1 MVMTKLRRTLPSL
14 NSLYV
19 IEAVSRHLNFTNAAN
34 ELGISQPAVSKS
46 FRQLEQNLGVDL
58 VVRRHR
64 GLSLTSEGEV
74 FAMHVRAALTAIDQA
89 ARQIRASSGG
99 QKIRINVSS
108 SFVSMWLVPRIAEFR
123 AQNPSIL
130 FEITE
135 NHGGLD
141 PQTFSLC
148 DFTTRIG
155 SGGWSDAISWR
166 LARERLFALAS
177 PDYVRA
183 HPDCLRLETLQN
195 ANLLHAT
202 EANRSRMGWKEWFQ
216 ATGMVFASEPDVVFS
231 DHHSAIHAAL
241 VGQGV
246 ALGWQ
251 HLVGGY
257 LNTGQLVRVTD
268 TVVQTKQHVYMV
280 SPRGRALQSHHDLF
294 RIWTVEQFRQNDQ
307 TPDKVDVFESDN
319 KLGE

>member
-1 MVMTKLRRTLPSL
+1 MLKLRRIFPSL
-14 NSLYV
+14 NGLYV
-19 IEAVSRHLNFTNAAN
+19 IDAVSRHLSFTAAAN

-58 VVRRHR
+58 VMRQHR
-64 GLSLTSEGEV
+64 GLSLTPEGEV
-74 FAMHVRAALTAIDQA
+74 FALQVRAALTAIDQA
-89 ARQIRASSGG
+89 AQQIRTSSGG

-135 NHGGLD
+135 NNGDLD

-155 SGGWSDAISWR
+155 RGGWVDATSTR

-177 PDYVRA
+177 PEYVRA
-183 HPDCLRLETLQN
+183 HPDCLRLETLQKT
-195 ANLLHAT
+195 NLLHAT
-202 EANRSRMGWKEWFQ
+202 EPKRSRMGWKEWFR
-216 ATGMVFASEPDVVFS
+216 ATGTSFASEPDVLFS

-257 LNTGQLVRVTD
+257 LKKGQLVRVTNA
-268 TVVQTKQHVYMV
+268 VVQTRQHVYLV
-280 SPRGRALQSHHDLF
+280 SPLGRALQNHHDLF
-294 RIWTVEQFRQNDQ
+294 RTWIVEQFRQNDQ
-307 TPDKVDVFESDN
+307 RLGLGEVFESDIRS
-319 KLGE
+319 GE

>member
-14 NSLYV
+14 NGLYV
-19 IEAVSRHLNFTNAAN
+19 IDAVSRHLNFTAAAN

-58 VVRRHR
+58 VTRQHR
-64 GLSLTSEGEV
+64 GLSLTSEGEF
-74 FAMHVRAALTAIDQA
+74 FALQVRAALTAIAQA
-89 ARQIRASSGG
+89 AQQIRTSSGG

-135 NHGGLD
+135 NHGDLD

-155 SGGWSDAISWR
+155 RGGWTDAASWR

-183 HPDCLRLETLQN
+183 HPEYLRLETLQN

-202 EANRSRMGWKEWFQ
+202 EANRSRMGWKDWFR
-216 ATGMVFASEPDVVFS
+216 ATGIPFASEPDVLFS

-246 ALGWQ
+246 TLGWQ

-257 LNTGQLVRVTD
+257 LNEGRLVRVTNA
-268 TVVQTKQHVYMV
+268 VVQTRQHVYLV
-280 SPRGRALQSHHDLF
+280 SPQARTLQDHHDLF
-294 RIWTVEQFRQNDQ
+294 RKWIVEQFRQNDQ
-307 TPDKVDVFESDN
+307 TSDDMDLFDSDM
-319 KLGE
+319 KGGE